1 MQSESLKNKVAVVTG
16 AASGIGKGISG
27 RIARA
32 GAHVVVADI
41 EDAAAAEAAREIGGV
56 AMHCDVSD
64 CASMRS
70 LADAVMARF
79 GRVDLLFN
87 NAGVGPIGPISDL
100 TVDDWRWVIDVNLF
114 GVIHGVHVFLP
125 LLEGNPDGAWIINT
139 ASVGGMEAFNGL
151 AAYCASKF
159 AVVALT
165 ESLAAELKAKGSN
178 VRTAVLCPGTVSTK
192 IVDSGRNRPKSHRVG
207 FKRVDLRD
215 SHEFADQRWMDPD
228 EVGEVVIGAIQRED
242 FYIFTHPEMM
252 TGAGTRFDTI
262 MKAVAAAGRRHLVP

>member
-16 AASGIGKGISG
+16 AASGIGRGIS
-27 RIARA
+27 RRLARA

-41 EDAAAAEAAREIGGV
+41 EDAAAMEAAREIGGV
-56 AMHCDVSD
+56 AMQCDVSD
-64 CASMRS
+64 WASMRS

-79 GRVDLLFN
+79 GRIDLLFN

-159 AVVALT
+159 GVVALT
-165 ESLAAELKAKGSN
+165 ESLAAELKARRSN
-178 VRTAVLCPGTVSTK
+178 VRTAVLCPGTVNTQ
-192 IVDSGRNRPKSHRVG
+192 IADSGRNRPKSHRGG
-207 FKRVDLRD
+207 FKRVDLRE
-215 SHEFADQRWMDPD
+215 SPQFAEQRWMNPE
-228 EVGEVVIGAIQRED
+228 EVGDIVIGAIQRGD

-252 TGAGTRFDTI
+252 AGAAARFDTI
-262 MKAVAAAGRRHLVP
+262 MKAVAAAGLRHRDP